1 MKAKFTVISGARA
14 GQTSIFSQQYITIGR
29 HPQCELQF
37 DPDKDLDVSSRH
49 AAVALEGMLYV
60 LRDLGSTNGTFV
72 NGRRLTA
79 DHVLATNDV
88 VRFGTA
94 GPEVEFS
101 AIGDTRPVPAP
112 VGSERSSGTMV
123 FGRQE
128 PEPAAPPP
136 PRPKPSPESLK
147 NPRPTPGPGTTTRV
161 QIAVKK
167 ETSGLR
173 RTTMILFG
181 LLVIMS
187 GAYLWEARS
196 TGLRLKEQREA
207 LLGRVDSL
215 VQQMAALSA
224 GNEGLKAALDT
235 ARSEAAALRTQL
247 SETPPTDQAQLAAL
261 QRRLDTALR
270 QQRNL
275 AGAARLNASGISAA
289 NRDAVAL
296 IFVQFADGR
305 VYTGTAFAVRSDAD
319 GGELITNK
327 HVVTDS
333 AGNTAE
339 RIGVVFNGS
348 PQNFR
353 AELVRVHP
361 DADLALIHASVRRG
375 FPTVKRVADASR
387 VGVMGEPVAILGFPL
402 GLDIAQGQDWTRSGA
417 AVTLTLGTV
426 SRVLPELLQL
436 DSYGAQGASGSPI
449 LDRDGSVIGVLF
461 GGQPGSNG
469 RIIYAVPARYVQD
482 LLTSP

>member
-49 AAVALEGMLYV
+49 AAVSLEGMMYV

-79 DHVLATNDV
+79 DHVLATKDV
-88 VRFGTA
+88 VRFGTN
-94 GPEVEFS
+94 GPEVEFA

-112 VGSERSSGTMV
+112 VGNERSSGTVV

-128 PEPAAPPP
+128 PEPAPPP
-136 PRPKPSPESLK
+136 PPPKAKPESFK

-167 ETSGLR
+167 ETKGLR
-173 RTTMILFG
+173 RTTLILFG
-181 LLVIMS
+181 LLIVMS
-187 GAYLWEARS
+187 GAYLWEARN
-196 TGLRLKEQREA
+196 TGIRLKQQREA

-215 VQQMAALSA
+215 VHQMAALSA
-224 GNEGLKAALDT
+224 GNEGLKSALDS
-235 ARSEAAALRTQL
+235 ARTEAGALRTQL
-247 SETPPTDQAQLAAL
+247 AETPPTDQAQLAEL
-261 QRRLDTALR
+261 QKRLDTALR

-275 AGAARLNASGISAA
+275 TGAARLNASGISAA
-289 NRDAVAL
+289 NRDAVAM
-296 IFVQFADGR
+296 IFVQYADGR
-305 VYTGTAFAVRSDAD
+305 VFTGTAFAVRSDAD
-319 GGELITNK
+319 GGDLITNK
-327 HVVTDS
+327 HVVMDS
-333 AGNTAE
+333 AGNTVE

-361 DADLALIHASVRRG
+361 DADLALIHTSVRRG
-375 FPTVKRVADASR
+375 VPTVKAIAPASR
-387 VGVMGEPVAILGFPL
+387 AGVMGEPVAVLGFPL
-402 GLDIAQGQDWTRSGA
+402 GVDIAKGQEWTRSGA

-426 SRVLPELLQL
+426 SRVLPEILQL

-449 LDRDGSVIGVLF
+449 FDRDGTVLGVLF

-469 RIIYAVPARYVQD
+469 RIIYAVPARYVQE
-482 LLTSP
+482 LLSSQ

>member
-14 GQTSIFSQQYITIGR
+14 GQTSVFSQSYICIGR

-49 AAVALEGMLYV
+49 AAVSLEGMLYV

-72 NGRRLTA
+72 NGHRLSA
-79 DHVLATNDV
+79 DHVLASKDV

-101 AIGDTRPVPAP
+101 AIGDTRPVVPP
-112 VGSERSSGTMV
+112 VAGAKQSGTVV
-123 FGRQE
+123 FGMQ
-128 PEPAAPPP
+128 EPAAPEPP
-136 PRPKPSPESLK
+136 PKPKPKPEQYK

-167 ETSGLR
+167 ETKGLR
-173 RTTMILFG
+173 RTTLILFG
-181 LLVIMS
+181 LLVVMS
-187 GAYLWEARS
+187 AAYLWEARM
-196 TGLRLKEQREA
+196 TGQRLKEQREL

-224 GNEGLKAALDT
+224 GNEGLRSALDS
-235 ARSEAAALRTQL
+235 AVGEATRLRKQL
-247 SETPPTDQAQLAAL
+247 TETSPTDQAQMAEL
-261 QRRLDTALR
+261 QRRLDAAMR

-289 NRDAVAL
+289 NRDAVAMV
-296 IFVQFADGR
+296 FVQFADGR
-305 VYTGTAFAVRSDAD
+305 VFTGTGFAVRSDPN
-319 GGELITNK
+319 GGEIITNK

-333 AGNTAE
+333 AGNLAE
-339 RIGVVFNGS
+339 RIGVVFNGT

-353 AELVRVHP
+353 ADLIRVHP
-361 DADLALIHASVRRG
+361 DADLALIRASVHRG
-375 FPTVKRVADASR
+375 FPTVKKIAPGTRS
-387 VGVMGEPVAILGFPL
+387 GVMGEPVAVIGFPL
-402 GLDIAQGQDWTRSGA
+402 GVDIAKGQDWSQVGA
-417 AVTLTLGTV
+417 AATLTLGTV
-426 SRVLPELLQL
+426 SRVLPALLQL

-449 LDRDGSVIGVLF
+449 FDREGSVIGVLYA
-461 GGQPGSNG
+461 GQPGSNG
-469 RIIYAVPARYVQD
+469 RIIYAVPAQYVQE
-482 LLTSP
+482 LLAGK